1 MHNVVNTLA
10 PIFLVIA
17 LGTALRAGGFLTL
30 DSFKQMNRLVYWV
43 GMPCLL
49 VAKTA
54 QPVSG
59 GEGAQALRIS
69 LVLIIGM
76 LACLAAGFVVVW
88 TLRIKGPARGALLQ
102 GAFRGNLAYVGLSV
116 ILFSYDGH
124 ADADRISK
132 LAMLSITP
140 LIVLYNIVSVLVL
153 EASSRKKSG
162 AGTTWRTLLLN
173 MVTNPLILACAV
185 GVSWS
190 FTGWQLPALI
200 GRSLD
205 TVGKIALPL
214 ALLAIGA
221 ALSLRAVKGAAA
233 RTVIATLIKIAL
245 APLVGYFAGH
255 ALGLKPEDL
264 RLALIFLACPTAVMS
279 YIMAEQLGADDRLAG
294 SIVVISTLAS
304 VVSLGVVLAWA

>member
-1 MHNVVNTLA
+1 MHDVINTLA

-17 LGTALRAGGFLTL
+17 LGTVLRAGGFLTL

-49 VAKTA
+49 MAKTA
-54 QPVSG
+54 QPASG
-59 GEGAQALRIS
+59 SEGAQALQIS

-76 LACLAAGFVVVW
+76 LSCLAAGFVAVW
-88 TLRIKGPARGALLQ
+88 VLRIRGPSRGALLQ
-102 GAFRGNLAYVGLSV
+102 GAFRGNLAYVGLAV
-116 ILFSYDGH
+116 ILFSYDGN

-132 LAMLSITP
+132 LAILSITP
-140 LIVLYNIVSVLVL
+140 MIVLYNILSVLVL
-153 EASSRKKSG
+153 EASNRKTPG
-162 AGTTWRTLLLN
+162 AGTTWRTLLLH
-173 MVTNPLILACAV
+173 MVTNPLILSCVV

-190 FTGWQLPALI
+190 FTGWQLPTLI
-200 GRSLD
+200 DRTFD
-205 TVGKIALPL
+205 TIGTIAMPL

-221 ALSLRAVKGAAA
+221 ALSFRAVKGAAV

-245 APLVGYFAGH
+245 APLVGYFAGR
-255 ALGLKPEDL
+255 ALGLSPEDL

-279 YIMAEQLGADDRLAG
+279 YILAEQLGSDDRLAG

-304 VVSLGVVLAWA
+304 LVSLGVVLAWA